1 MGKVMN
7 KLFLF
12 VLGLIITNS
21 QTFCA
26 SELMMGTIQFPY
38 ETNTISGMP
47 HVRVYCGG
55 RKVKCDT
62 DKESKKI
69 TFTVP
74 RERGQDVFYLLV
86 TTDISHEA
94 VAQPG
99 TSPNLISHLCVNP
112 DCTYKLFELKI
123 QEVDAATKAR
133 NEQASCAWQITEI
146 FLPDNKRVPDNA
158 IIVYYD
164 PACIDKPNGGR
175 TLELPTIRV
184 KNDSMTGRKLYDYS
198 NELLLSALDRDA
210 LHAPA
215 QEQQV
220 KFEYGRALIAPT
232 A

>member
-1 MGKVMN
+1 MN

-12 VLGLIITNS
+12 VLGLIIAS
-21 QTFCA
+21 QQTFCA
-26 SELMMGTIQFPY
+26 SELIMGTIQFPY
-38 ETNTISGMP
+38 EAHTGSDVP

-55 RKVKCDT
+55 RKIKCET

-74 RERGQDVFYLLV
+74 RERKQDVFHVLV
-86 TTDISHEA
+86 TKDFSYET

-99 TSPNLISHLCVNP
+99 SSPNLISHLCVNP
-112 DCTYKLFELKI
+112 HCTYKLFEMKV
-123 QEVDAATKAR
+123 QEPDAATKAK
-133 NEQASCAWQITEI
+133 NEQASQTPRAWQIKEV

-158 IIVYYD
+158 IIIYYD
-164 PACIDKPNGGR
+164 PACIEKPSGGR
-175 TLELPTIRV
+175 ALELPTITV
-184 KNDSMTGRKLYDYS
+184 KKDIMTEQNLFDLS
-198 NELLLSALDRDA
+198 NELLLSALDNDA

-220 KFEYGRALIAPT
+220 RFEYGRALIAPT